1 MKIISK
7 NTVVLKSSMNFNE
20 DKTEVTFQAN
30 TELLVEGNPYADLF
44 TPKTIF
50 DLTCPTANIANIEE
64 VAQLQIDAY
73 ILDNYPEV

>member
-7 NTVVLKSSMNFNE
+7 NTQVLTSSLKFN
-20 DKTEVTFQAN
+20 DDYSEVTFQAN
-30 TELLVEGNPYADLF
+30 TELAVDGNPYEDLF

-64 VAQLQIDAY
+64 VAQVQIDLY
-73 ILDNYPEV
+73 VEQNYPTL